1 MADLIERLRALDTAA
16 TPAPWYRLDPPWLPS
31 GSETS
36 ILAGSPDPHVATFI
50 CDFDFFAFDE
60 EDEKTSE
67 CPDADA
73 DLIVFLRNNITE
85 LADEITALRARVAE
99 LEAGLMPFASAA
111 AGVSAF
117 DPDYPM
123 NGAAL
128 RASFDWYDKTQNEPL
143 KRHGVRRFD
152 LENARALL
160 AQQGTGHG

>member
-31 GSETS
+31 GCETS

-73 DLIVFLRNNITE
+73 DLIVFLRNNVTG

-99 LEAGLMPFASAA
+99 LEK
-111 AGVSAF
+111 
-117 DPDYPM
+117 
-123 NGAAL
+123 AL
-128 RASFDWYDKTQNEPL
+128 RDIAHGRYDGMEVEHYTAHECQEI
-143 KRHGVRRFD
+143 
-152 LENARALL
+152 ARALL
-160 AQQGTGHG
+160 AQKGTGHA

>member
-99 LEAGLMPFASAA
+99 LEAKSYVEFTDGMEAA
-111 AGVSAF
+111 AEI
-117 DPDYPM
+117 
-123 NGAAL
+123 L
-128 RASFDWYDKTQNEPL
+128 RF
-143 KRHGVRRFD
+143 
-152 LENARALL
+152 
-160 AQQGTGHG
+160 TGHLRRCRQLRGRNRLRGCNHEGRS